1 MDINNRL
8 IRYADLRPCTNAFVD
23 ARTPGS
29 DKKEN
34 FTIIGPGVSENPNQ
48 YVHVPEPHGF
58 NIGAA
63 RQPGG
68 CLNSQHSHETAEV
81 FVIHSGH
88 WRFLFGVNAGDDG
101 HFDAAP
107 GDVVS
112 VPIHMFRGFKK
123 LDEGVG
129 FLWVALGDD
138 NPGKVTWAPRVFEL
152 ARQYGLVL
160 LKGGR
165 LVDTTMGE
173 TVPEGAELEDAPND
187 ELIRRLATPSL
198 DKLAEGHV
206 PLGRMTGNPNSP
218 LAGPGVEE
226 CPVITPTTT
235 RDGFEP
241 GPIVGW
247 WPHGF
252 NLRCLKLATGAVV
265 PSHARDEEEVIFVHA
280 GTLEIDTPRGRVVM
294 GAGDTFTTPKGLERS
309 FRALSS
315 DGVIAYV
322 VRGGDEAGAVR
333 FTNRMAAE

>member
-1 MDINNRL
+1 
-8 IRYADLRPCTNAFVD
+8 
-23 ARTPGS
+23 
-29 DKKEN
+29 
-34 FTIIGPGVSENPNQ
+34 
-48 YVHVPEPHGF
+48 
-58 NIGAA
+58 
-63 RQPGG
+63 
-68 CLNSQHSHETAEV
+68 
-81 FVIHSGH
+81 
-88 WRFLFGVNAGDDG
+88 
-101 HFDAAP
+101 
-107 GDVVS
+107 
-112 VPIHMFRGFKK
+112 MFRGFKK

-129 FLWVALGDD
+129 FLWVALGRD

-152 ARQYGLVL
+152 AKQYGLVL

-165 LVDTTMGE
+165 LVDTTIGE
-173 TVPEGAELEDAPND
+173 TVPEGAELEDAPNE

-206 PLGRMTGNPNSP
+206 PHGSMKGNPASP

-226 CPVITPTTT
+226 CPVITPTNT

-252 NLRCLKLATGAVV
+252 NLRCLKMATGATV
-265 PSHARDEEEVIFVHA
+265 PPHTRDDEEVIFVHS
-280 GTLEIDTPRGRVVM
+280 GTLEVQTPQGNIVM

>member
-1 MDINNRL
+1 MTIANRL
-8 IRYADLRPCTNAFVD
+8 VRYADLRPCTNAFVD

-48 YVHVPEPHGF
+48 YVHIPEAHGF

-123 LDEGVG
+123 LDDGVG
-129 FLWVALGDD
+129 FLWVVLGQD

-152 ARQYGLVL
+152 AGQYGLVL

-165 LVDTTMGE
+165 LVDTTTGE
-173 TVPEGAELEDAPND
+173 TVPEGAELEDAPNE

-198 DKLAEGHV
+198 DKLAEGYV
-206 PLGRMTGNPNSP
+206 PLGQMTGNPRSP

-226 CPVITPTTT
+226 CPVITPTNT

-252 NLRCLKLATGAVV
+252 NLRCLKMATGAVV
-265 PSHARDEEEVIFVHA
+265 PAHVRNEEEVIFVHS
-280 GTLEIDTPRGRVVM
+280 GTMEIDTPQGSVII
-294 GAGDTFTTPKGLERS
+294 GAGDTFSTPKALERS

-315 DGVIAYV
+315 DGLVAYV

-333 FTNRMAAE
+333 FTKPMAAE

>member
-1 MDINNRL
+1 MDITHRL
-8 IRYADLRPCTNAFVD
+8 VRYADLRPCTNAFVD

-101 HFDAAP
+101 HLDAAP

-129 FLWVALGDD
+129 FLWVALGQD

-152 ARQYGLVL
+152 AKQYGLVL

-165 LVDTTMGE
+165 LVDTTIGE
-173 TVPEGAELEDAPND
+173 TVPEGAELEDAPNE

-206 PLGRMTGNPNSP
+206 PHGSMKGNPASP

-226 CPVITPTTT
+226 CPVITPTNT

-252 NLRCLKLATGAVV
+252 NLRCLKMATGATV
-265 PSHARDEEEVIFVHA
+265 PPHTRDDEEVIFVHS
-280 GTLEIDTPRGRVVM
+280 GTLEVQTPQGNIVM

>member
-1 MDINNRL
+1 
-8 IRYADLRPCTNAFVD
+8 VD

-101 HFDAAP
+101 HLDAAP

-123 LDEGVG
+123 LDDGVG
-129 FLWVALGDD
+129 FLWVALGED

-187 ELIRRLATPSL
+187 DLIRRLATPSL
-198 DKLAEGHV
+198 EKLAEGHV
-206 PLGRMTGNPNSP
+206 PLGRMVGNPHSP

-226 CPVITPTTT
+226 CAVITPTTT
-235 RDGFEP
+235 KDGFEP

-252 NLRCLKLATGAVV
+252 NLRCLKLETGVVV
-265 PSHARDEEEVIFVHA
+265 PSHVRDEEEVIFVHA
-280 GTLEIDTPRGRVVM
+280 GTLEIDTAWGRVVM

-315 DGVIAYV
+315 DGVIAFV
-322 VRGGDEAGAVR
+322 VRGGNEAGSVR